1 MNFTTEEMTLMML
14 YSPGD
19 RLGLMRELKRM
30 RGELTRSERELR
42 ALTDGVLDKLSE
54 ITDMEFDQLPLYPD
68 FELE

>member
-1 MNFTTEEMTLMML
+1 MSFTTEEMMLMML

-19 RLGLMRELKRM
+19 RVGLMQELIRM

-42 ALTDGVLDKLSE
+42 ALTDTVLMKLSE
-54 ITDMEFDQLPLYPD
+54 ITDKEFDQLPLYPD

>member
-19 RLGLMRELKRM
+19 RVGLMQELIRM

-42 ALTDGVLDKLSE
+42 ALTDTVLEKLSE
-54 ITDMEFDQLPLYPD
+54 ITDTEFDQLPLYPE